1 MAVEIIR
8 GSDLRLAL
16 SKLAQS
22 AYGTALSAANLNA
35 GKSFRPVAGIFAD
48 PTVILGGQGP
58 RAFTGHEWAVADDER
73 EVLRDLEFSLNF
85 NANPF
90 LVAWA
95 AALALG
101 SVTSVQEGVTG
112 HYTHTIRPSDPL
124 SSTGFQAKVTSLYL
138 EAVGPDANRYKGIY
152 PSLAVLGF
160 TLTGRMRELAQM
172 SVDLLGSGKV
182 DRTTAVTLPA
192 LSSDRLLGLQW
203 KVEITPSGQALVD
216 VTERVKEWAFTC
228 RQNVDR
234 EAGYVPNAATPA
246 DGRFRSQ
253 LRLVNRTFALTL
265 ALLADRS
272 KFGTND
278 VRDWKES
285 RTKLDIVITIDSGV
299 VAGTGT
305 SNHKVKV
312 RLPECRLSDAPLAA
326 DDLGASFALEVP
338 ESGVYE
344 NTGVTDAPCTI
355 TVDDDEPSYL
365 V

>member
-8 GSDLRLAL
+8 GSDLRLAM

-35 GKSFRPVAGIFAD
+35 GKSFRPLAGVFSD
-48 PTVILGGQGP
+48 PSIILAGQGP
-58 RAFTGHEWAVADDER
+58 RAFTGHEWATSDDER

-101 SVTSVQEGVTG
+101 SVASVQEGATG
-112 HYTHTIRPSDPL
+112 HYTHTIRPTDPL
-124 SSTGFQAKVTSLYL
+124 SASGVQAKVSSLYL
-138 EAVGPDANRYKGIY
+138 EAVGPDANRYKGIF

-160 TLTGRMRELAQM
+160 TLTGRLRELAQL

-182 DRTTAVTLPA
+182 DRATAVTLPA
-192 LSSDRLLGLQW
+192 LSADRLLGLQW
-203 KVEITPSGQALVD
+203 KVEITPSGQSLID
-216 VTERVKEWAFTC
+216 VTERVKEWSFVC

-253 LRLVNRTFALTL
+253 LRFTNRTFSLTL
-265 ALLADRS
+265 AMLADRS

-278 VRDWKES
+278 VRDWKEA
-285 RTKLDIVITIDSGV
+285 RTKLDILITIDSGV
-299 VAGTGT
+299 VAGK
-305 SNHKVKV
+305 SFN
-312 RLPECRLSDAPLAA
+312 DAHL
-326 DDLGASFALEVP
+326 F
-338 ESGVYE
+338 
-344 NTGVTDAPCTI
+344 
-355 TVDDDEPSYL
+355 
-365 V
+365 